1 MNTLE
6 DRVRAAARAAAGT
19 VADGS
24 APPLK
29 LPPPGRRPGLRGWG
43 GRHPWIVSL
52 AAAAA
57 VIALIVA
64 SIFAARAVV
73 PGARRPAAGPPTA
86 PLPHLADGLPAYFL
100 EYSMQDQISGGE
112 PRTANSPPIPSRLRS
127 HETLQVVATAT
138 GKVAATATL
147 PGYVTAIAA
156 SRGAFF
162 AAVVR
167 DNKARF
173 YEIRLND
180 GRTAT
185 TVTELPIRPD
195 TAPLAFMAVSPDG
208 TKLAYSTFVV
218 HGVSGQVQNLVVA
231 STTDGSQREWR
242 TPAQDSQGS
251 ISSMTWLTDGRML
264 AFNWIDWA
272 DTPPARSLRLL
283 DTAAPGSNLM
293 QAPAV
298 LPSVYEARP
307 FEDDSALSP
316 NGQVVV
322 GSASGS
328 AASRAPEDSLVAFS
342 AATGQ
347 ETVLYRASINGPHG
361 HGCYSPPLW
370 ISHAGSAVLVTCFQ
384 AHEVKTVPHLHY
396 AVNVVLFNHG
406 HATLL
411 PWLNATAEGVTAFPP
426 VSATGRPANN
436 GT

>member
-6 DRVRAAARAAAGT
+6 DRIRAAARAAAAT

-29 LPPPGRRPGLRGWG
+29 LPQPGRRPRLRDWG

-57 VIALIVA
+57 VIALIAA
-64 SIFAARAVV
+64 SIFAAHAVV
-73 PGARRPAAGPPTA
+73 PGARHPAAA

-100 EYSMQDQISGGE
+100 EYPILDQIPGGE
-112 PRTANSPPIPSRLRS
+112 PRTANDNSPPIPSQLQS
-127 HETLQVVATAT
+127 HETLRVVATAT

-173 YEIRLND
+173 YEIRLK
-180 GRTAT
+180 GSRTAT
-185 TVTELPIRPD
+185 AVTELPIRPD
-195 TAPLAFMAVSPDG
+195 TAPLVFMAVSPDG
-208 TKLAYSTFVV
+208 TKLAYSTWVM
-218 HGVSGQVQNLVVA
+218 HGVSGEVQNLVVA

-251 ISSMTWLTDGRML
+251 MGPMTWLADGRTL
-264 AFNWIDWA
+264 AFNWTASA
-272 DTPPARSLRLL
+272 DTSPAASLRLL
-283 DTAAPGSNLM
+283 DTAAPGSNLLRG
-293 QAPAV
+293 QAV
-298 LPSVYEARP
+298 LPSLYEARA
-307 FEDDSALSP
+307 FEEDTALSP

-328 AASRAPEDSLVAFS
+328 AASRAPEDSVISFS
-342 AATGQ
+342 AATGK

-396 AVNVVLFNHG
+396 AVTVVLINHG

-411 PWLNATAEGVTAFPP
+411 PWLNATAEQVTAFPP
-426 VSATGRPANN
+426 VTAIGRPANS

>member
-29 LPPPGRRPGLRGWG
+29 LPQPGRRPRLPDRG

-57 VIALIVA
+57 VIALIAA
-64 SIFAARAVV
+64 SIFAAHAVV
-73 PGARRPAAGPPTA
+73 PGARHPAAG

-100 EYSMQDQISGGE
+100 EYSILDQIPGGE
-112 PRTANSPPIPSRLRS
+112 PRTANSPPIPSQLRS

-173 YEIRLND
+173 YEIRLDD

-195 TAPLAFMAVSPDG
+195 TAPLGFMAVSPDG
-208 TKLAYSTFVV
+208 AKLAYSTFVV
-218 HGVSGQVQNLVVA
+218 HGVSGEVQNLVVA
-231 STTDGSQREWR
+231 STTGGSQREWR

-251 ISSMTWLTDGRML
+251 ISSMTWLADGRML

-316 NGQVVV
+316 NGQIVV

-328 AASRAPEDSLVAFS
+328 AASRAPEDSVVAFS
-342 AATGQ
+342 TATGQ

-361 HGCYSPPLW
+361 TGCYSPPLW

-384 AHEVKTVPHLHY
+384 AHEVKAVPHLHY

-426 VSATGRPANN
+426 VSATGRPANS

>member
-29 LPPPGRRPGLRGWG
+29 LPQSGRRPRQRDWG

-57 VIALIVA
+57 VIALIAA
-64 SIFAARAVV
+64 SMFAAHAVV
-73 PGARRPAAGPPTA
+73 PGARRPAAG

-100 EYSMQDQISGGE
+100 EYPILDQIPGGE
-112 PRTANSPPIPSRLRS
+112 PRTANDKGPPIPSQLRS
-127 HETLQVVATAT
+127 HETLRVVATAT

-147 PGYVTAIAA
+147 PGYVAAIAA

-173 YEIRLND
+173 YEIRLN
-180 GRTAT
+180 GSRTAT

-195 TAPLAFMAVSPDG
+195 TAPLAFMAVSPEG
-208 TKLAYSTFVV
+208 TKLAYSTLVM
-218 HGVSGQVQNLVVA
+218 HGVSGEVQNLVVA

-242 TPAQDSQGS
+242 TPARDSQGS
-251 ISSMTWLTDGRML
+251 MSSMSWLADGRTL
-264 AFNWIDWA
+264 AFNWTASA
-272 DTPPARSLRLL
+272 DTSPAASLRLL
-283 DTAAPGSNLM
+283 DTAAPGSNLLRG
-293 QAPAV
+293 QAV
-298 LPSVYEARP
+298 LPSLFEA
-307 FEDDSALSP
+307 DAALSP

-328 AASRAPEDSLVAFS
+328 AASGAPEDSVVAFS
-342 AATGQ
+342 AATGE

-384 AHEVKTVPHLHY
+384 AHEVKAVPHLHY
-396 AVNVVLFNHG
+396 AVNVVLINHG

-411 PWLNATAEGVTAFPP
+411 PWLNATAEEVTAFPP
-426 VSATGRPANN
+426 VSAIGMPANS